1 MTARRRRGFTLIE
14 LLVVISIIGVLMGLL
29 LPAVQAARRSARRI
43 QCTNNIRQVGLAMIG
58 FLNAKNYFP
67 DAGTYGENPAAL
79 TPTPTIT
86 GSYIYGFLTTPAA
99 FTSAATFSPGNNL
112 QSDTGPLYSWVVD
125 ILPYIDQQSYY
136 NDYNRN
142 RVYYAT
148 IRPTA
153 GDDPSKPTNDK
164 VANTSIGS
172 LVCPEDISTHTG
184 AGNLSYV
191 VNGGFQRWHAFPFA
205 TQTQN
210 PFGWGVSATG
220 QYGNAPGPNWGFG
233 VAVKTGVMF
242 LGTSTG
248 RAPWDARTSSSSIVD
263 GSSTTVLLSE
273 NILSGAATGSPLT
286 NGQATNWACPHPNFV
301 MFIGSDS
308 VCNGGSGINGTG
320 DCGQTYPG
328 PLSSRINQTTGTN
341 DDSGTS
347 WNLAN
352 NPQTLEN
359 INYGLNLTD
368 DGSWPYPSSY
378 HPGGVNVVMCDGSA
392 RFVNDNINGVVWSKV
407 LTPSGSKLPPLYRQL
422 PVNADEIGPQ

>member
-43 QCTNNIRQVGLAMIG
+43 QCTNNIRQIGLAMIG

-79 TPTPTIT
+79 NPTPTIT
-86 GSYIYGFLTTPAA
+86 SSFIYGFLNTPTT
-99 FTSAATFSPGNNL
+99 FTSAATFAPTNGLSN
-112 QSDTGPLYSWVVD
+112 DVGPLYSWVVD

-148 IRPTA
+148 IRPAA

-191 VNGGFQRWHAFPFA
+191 VNGGFQRWHGYPGPGAPAFTA
-205 TQTQN
+205 N
-210 PFGWGVSATG
+210 PYGWGVTQAG

-248 RAPWDARTSSSSIVD
+248 RALWDARTSSSSIVD

-273 NILSGAATGSPLT
+273 NILSGASTGSALT
-286 NGQATNWACPHPNFV
+286 NAGVASV
-301 MFIGSDS
+301 RDS
-308 VCNGGSGINGTG
+308 VV
-320 DCGQTYPG
+320 
-328 PLSSRINQTTGTN
+328 
-341 DDSGTS
+341 TS
-347 WNLAN
+347 AEARLAGVA
-352 NPQTLEN
+352 L
-359 INYGLNLTD
+359 
-368 DGSWPYPSSY
+368 PS
-378 HPGGVNVVMCDGSA
+378 
-392 RFVNDNINGVVWSKV
+392 
-407 LTPSGSKLPPLYRQL
+407 
-422 PVNADEIGPQ
+422 ADEDRRVSEVFRV